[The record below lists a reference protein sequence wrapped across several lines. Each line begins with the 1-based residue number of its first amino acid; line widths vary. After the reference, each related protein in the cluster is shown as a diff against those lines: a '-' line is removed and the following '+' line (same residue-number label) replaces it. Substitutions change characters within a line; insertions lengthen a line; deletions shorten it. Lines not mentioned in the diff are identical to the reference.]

1 MKEFLSARAV
11 GFVSSDID
19 NDAEAQQRF
28 AALGLAAVPAVAANG
43 RAVPG
48 IDLGQVAALLD
59 LPFTLAPPALSPSV
73 LHERLRHA
81 LATAMRLTAQ
91 FPPASLAAKLP
102 NRDRTCL
109 GLANHIVEIA
119 AGYLRVAAGAPFDVA
134 TSAAVPARELPPKAL
149 AERAAEVA
157 SELALTAT
165 PATTAVTAF
174 YGETTLHAVLE
185 RCAWHVAQHTRQLAM
200 MLADQGIAPAQ
211 PLGEADLAGLP
222 LPEAVWD

>member
-1 MKEFLSARAV
+1 M
-11 GFVSSDID
+11 
-19 NDAEAQQRF
+19 
-28 AALGLAAVPAVAANG
+28 PAVAANG

-48 IDLGQVAALLD
+48 VDLAQVAALLE
-59 LPFTLAPPALSPSV
+59 LPFSPAPPALSPSA
-73 LHERLRHA
+73 LSERLRHA

-119 AGYLRVAAGAPFDVA
+119 AGYLQVAAGKPFDVA
-134 TSAAVPARELPPKAL
+134 TSAAVPRRELPPGAL
-149 AERAAEVA
+149 ASRCADVA
-157 SELALTAT
+157 GELASTAT
-165 PATTAVTAF
+165 PAHTVVPAF

-200 MLADQGIAPAQ
+200 MLANQGIPPAQ
-211 PLGEADLAGLP
+211 PLEEADLAGLP
-222 LPEAVWD
+222 LPAAVWD